1 MVVRPLL
8 PCESRLLPVLW
19 PVHSERRER
28 AFFFNEFVK
37 KLYVGI
43 EIGLDARFFN
53 DNLIRH
59 SQTQENL

>member
-1 MVVRPLL
+1 MARSL
-8 PCESRLLPVLW
+8 RK
-19 PVHSERRER
+19 ER
-28 AFFFNEFVK
+28 AGLFFNEFVK

-43 EIGLDARFFN
+43 EIGLDDRFVN